1 MNYVFI
7 YLIGLIYFSCDVG
20 PKKYDWTYAEKK
32 WAEATRIED
41 TITGAKVSGDIYN
54 VLDHNIVPDNGTLNT
69 DQINKLI
76 SSASNRGGG
85 ILKFPPGI
93 YLTGGIILKDN
104 IEINVEEGA
113 VLKFSQ
119 NPVDYTPNV
128 IGHWEGME
136 INNFRA
142 FIYSNNAKNIAIT
155 GNGILD
161 GNAGWDNWWSWSK
174 NNLHKQKKNRP
185 RLMEYNRSQVPLEER
200 HFGLGYNLRP
210 NFIQTYK
217 SEKITIQGVTLKNSP
232 MWFIHTVLSE
242 NIIINDVKIY
252 APYESPNT
260 DALDFESSKNIVVK
274 NCFIDVGDDCI
285 TMKSGRNQDGR
296 RINTPTENVI
306 ARNNI
311 IKNGR
316 GGLTIGSEMSGGA
329 NNIFMRDCQINS
341 KKLNRAFRIKG
352 SEVRGGYVRNI
363 FVKDVQIDTVGGGP
377 VLNIDLH
384 YKVRDAERDGN
395 LYLPRVENVFIEN
408 VTCNYAKQPLF
419 LDGYN
424 ESKIRNVRLKNIDIR
439 NVEIPSHIKYVS
451 NLILEEFY
459 VHNRK

>member
-1 MNYVFI
+1 MKNCIVYLVVIMN
-7 YLIGLIYFSCDVG
+7 FSCD
-20 PKKYDWTYAEKK
+20 PRMDKYDWTYAEKK
-32 WAEATRIED
+32 WAEAEKIEAEV
-41 TITGAKVSGDIYN
+41 TGAKISGPIFN
-54 VLDHNIVPDNGTLNT
+54 VLDYNVVPDTELLNT
-69 DQINKLI
+69 DPINELI
-76 SSASNRGGG
+76 SLVSDKGGG
-85 ILKFPPGI
+85 VLRFPKGV
-93 YLTGGIILKDN
+93 YRTGGIILKDN
-104 IEINVEEGA
+104 IEINIQEGA

-136 INNFRA
+136 IYNFRA
-142 FIYSNNAKNIAIT
+142 FMYSNDAKNIAIT
-155 GNGILD
+155 GSGILD
-161 GNAGWDNWWSWSK
+161 GNAGWDNWWGWSK
-174 NNLHKQKKNRP
+174 NNLHKLKKNRP
-185 RLMEYNRSQVPLEER
+185 RLMDYNRSQVPVEKR
-200 HFGLGYNLRP
+200 NFGIGYHLRP

-242 NIIINDVKIY
+242 NIIIDGVKIY

-260 DALDFESSKNIVVK
+260 DAIDFESSKNIVVK

-296 RINTPTENVI
+296 RINIPTENVI

-329 NNIFMRDCQINS
+329 NNIFMKDCQINS

-384 YKVRDAERDGN
+384 YKVREAERDGN
-395 LYLPRVENVFIEN
+395 LYLPKIENVFIQN
-408 VTCNYAKQPLF
+408 VSCNYAKQPLF
-419 LDGYN
+419 LDGYE
-424 ESKIRNVRLKNIDIR
+424 ESKIRNIWLKNIDIKD
-439 NVEIPSHIKYVS
+439 VEIPSHIKHVS
-451 NLILEEFY
+451 NLTMEEFY
-459 VHNRK
+459 IRNRK

>member
-1 MNYVFI
+1 MNYFFI
-7 YLIGLIYFSCDVG
+7 YLIALIYFSCDVVS
-20 PKKYDWTYAEKK
+20 KKYDWTYAEKK
-32 WAEATRIED
+32 WAEAARIED

-54 VLDHNIVPDNGTLNT
+54 VLDHNIIPDNGTLNT
-69 DQINKLI
+69 DPINKLI

-104 IEINVEEGA
+104 IEINIEEGA
-113 VLKFSQ
+113 ILKFSQ

-200 HFGLGYNLRP
+200 NFGLGYNLRP

-451 NLILEEFY
+451 NLNLEEFY